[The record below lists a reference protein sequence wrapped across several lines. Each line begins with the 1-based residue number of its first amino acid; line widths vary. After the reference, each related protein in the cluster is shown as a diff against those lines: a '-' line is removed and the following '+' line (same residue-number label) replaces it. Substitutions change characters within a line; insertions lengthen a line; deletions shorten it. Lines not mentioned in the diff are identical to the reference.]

1 MKEPKEAHKNVLKE
15 EIVQVINENFIEM
28 LIDMVNQ
35 NTGGTQEVPRQQ
47 KQRI

>member
-1 MKEPKEAHKNVLKE
+1 
-15 EIVQVINENFIEM
+15 M

-47 KQRI
+47 KQRIWENTETNKWNLSNPK